1 MSIDPAAPDW
11 PREQV
16 AAKLRERIAAGE
28 LGPRLPSQEE
38 LAEQFGVAPKTI
50 QKALDI
56 LKAEGLVYA
65 RRGLGT
71 YVTGS

>member
-1 MSIDPAAPDW
+1 MHVDPAGPDW

-28 LGPRLPSQEE
+28 LGPQLPTHEE

-56 LKAEGLVYA
+56 LKDEGLVYG
-65 RRGLGT
+65 RRGRGT
-71 YVTGS
+71 FVRQ